1 MQDSEWPLTGNNSGN
16 KNTIPVFNLRLP
28 RREDKETKSYSL
40 LKKKEGQPEVRL
52 GFFMD
57 SILWADLIRN
67 RAGKQML
74 TFLGEHNYLHFI
86 DELDLHKATDAAGMG
101 TKGFQFENNPAK
113 LFGDQL
119 VQLYHGKMDRQ
130 KSFPLRSTRS

>member
-28 RREDKETKSYSL
+28 RREDKKTKSYSL

-52 GFFMD
+52 GFFRD

-74 TFLGEHNYLHFI
+74 TFL
-86 DELDLHKATDAAGMG
+86 
-101 TKGFQFENNPAK
+101 
-113 LFGDQL
+113 
-119 VQLYHGKMDRQ
+119 
-130 KSFPLRSTRS
+130 